1 MSLFQCIRR
10 LLRSN
15 NYDVS
20 TDSSEPQINDEP
32 FDEEPFDEP
41 PEYDDPPSYC
51 DIKHDFNQEK
61 ETIPKRKS
69 KTTKAIEVI
78 INNIRNNKYN
88 IGCLILDDK
97 TPSPSKIIKYLVE
110 NYSTSN
116 DIMLYMIKNKKH
128 NHTINIGKEKH
139 KLDNHQNKIFFIG
152 PTNLN
157 ILISNK
163 VFNFSKYKCG
173 IFSTIFINENGWQGN
188 AIHHISLF
196 DGTASSSNTIV
207 NIDNFI
213 KLF

>member
-20 TDSSEPQINDEP
+20 TDSDPQIND
-32 FDEEPFDEP
+32 EPFDEP

-61 ETIPKRKS
+61 ETIPKSKS
-69 KTTKAIEVI
+69 KTTIAIEKI
-78 INNIRNNKYN
+78 ISNIRNNKYN
-88 IGCLILDDK
+88 MGCLILDDN

-128 NHTINIGKEKH
+128 NHTINIGKERYR
-139 KLDNHQNKIFFIG
+139 LNNQQNKIFFIG
-152 PTNLN
+152 SINLN
-157 ILISNK
+157 IQINKK

-173 IFSTIFINENGWQGN
+173 VFSTIFISENGWQGN
-188 AIHHISLF
+188 AIHHVGFF
-196 DGTASSSNTIV
+196 DGSASHKTII